1 MDPLEEIADL
11 RRDVI
16 ALRRTV
22 DTLVEL
28 LHQSGAFA
36 GMDRSHVERRLS
48 AAARAVR
55 DEGMDAEPDV
65 PPALAGSA
73 YRGMA
78 PGPTGGPACSV
89 CRKALAEDDPELVL
103 KTRGRVCV
111 ACFQRAD
118 DR

>member
-11 RRDVI
+11 RREVI
-16 ALRRTV
+16 ALKRTV
-22 DTLVEL
+22 DTLVGL

-36 GMDRSHVERRLS
+36 GMDRAHVDRRLS
-48 AAARAVR
+48 AAARAAR
-55 DEGMDAEPDV
+55 DDGADVEPDA

-78 PGPTGGPACSV
+78 PGPGGPACSV